1 LAKKFKL
8 FLLNFSAA
16 YLLAN
21 ILLSV
26 FNLPAFNLAE
36 PSLSALLFDV
46 GFRLLAWGVSVIV
59 YVTLRDG
66 IQEHRKKKKEEED
79 SFEIS

>member
-1 LAKKFKL
+1 MAKIKL
-8 FLLNFSAA
+8 FLLNFFAA

-26 FNLPAFNLAE
+26 FKLPAFNLAE
-36 PSLSALLFDV
+36 PSFSALFFDLV
-46 GFRLLAWGVSVIV
+46 FRLVSWAVSVIV

-66 IQEHRKKKKEEED
+66 LRAYREKKKEEED
-79 SFEIS
+79 SYEVS